1 MKILHSI
8 GSCLVCLTVSLALAT
23 GTSRAQGGAV
33 DESTLRVLAE
43 YIVVPNDEALI
54 ARDYRLAFP
63 ARIGE
68 EAVAFLGN
76 SSASEQDRA
85 AALVAIGSSKILG
98 EQAMLEGIVL
108 QGTTQLKRAAVIAL
122 GELGGEKSSFLI
134 GLLDDPELGDLALV
148 ALLRGGSEI
157 GRAEVL
163 KRFRDNGADSDL
175 LDLVNFVDEPRDY
188 VEVPD
193 SVQAVFQLR
202 FEAARLFGLVD
213 GQRWSVI
220 VQKALMAD
228 DRLLDFV
235 VFLAAADVP
244 SAPVK
249 DALLNRLLEAGDLPA
264 VMAAARC
271 MPDEVRSLMLSE
283 LWLPDS
289 DSEWRAVLEETELRG
304 TTLLDIPLL
313 TLIAEQPSLMT
324 WALRLR
330 AELGDESAQG
340 LLRDG
345 LSDADKAVR
354 TNAARGLG
362 GTANKAW
369 IKELVRMS
377 DDPAPSVVA
386 ASLIGRVRLGDG
398 SAISDLKELLA
409 NPEQTMERS
418 SAIIALCLTAKDNIV
433 VPFLESALSNSI
445 GPEKLTVEVAL
456 RMRGDLS
463 IGEGLREILGDEI
476 GLDGRTFLVKA
487 LARNSAREDLSLFE
501 KLFPSER
508 FITVNFDMAVA
519 LARGGAPEGIE
530 ILRKALWQGPK
541 DRSVLAA
548 AGLIR
553 HGGLQAIT
561 AELESASIGTTA
573 AALRRVGYA
582 VGVFGG
588 LDELEKL
595 RRRRGAFDAAL
606 QGAYLGALA
615 SRTM

>member
-43 YIVVPNDEALI
+43 YVVVPNDEALI

-98 EQAMLEGIVL
+98 EQAMLEGIAL

-220 VQKALMAD
+220 VQ
-228 DRLLDFV
+228 
-235 VFLAAADVP
+235 
-244 SAPVK
+244 
-249 DALLNRLLEAGDLPA
+249 
-264 VMAAARC
+264 
-271 MPDEVRSLMLSE
+271 
-283 LWLPDS
+283 
-289 DSEWRAVLEETELRG
+289 
-304 TTLLDIPLL
+304 
-313 TLIAEQPSLMT
+313 
-324 WALRLR
+324 
-330 AELGDESAQG
+330 
-340 LLRDG
+340 
-345 LSDADKAVR
+345 
-354 TNAARGLG
+354 
-362 GTANKAW
+362 
-369 IKELVRMS
+369 
-377 DDPAPSVVA
+377 
-386 ASLIGRVRLGDG
+386 
-398 SAISDLKELLA
+398 
-409 NPEQTMERS
+409 
-418 SAIIALCLTAKDNIV
+418 
-433 VPFLESALSNSI
+433 
-445 GPEKLTVEVAL
+445 
-456 RMRGDLS
+456 
-463 IGEGLREILGDEI
+463 
-476 GLDGRTFLVKA
+476 
-487 LARNSAREDLSLFE
+487 
-501 KLFPSER
+501 
-508 FITVNFDMAVA
+508 
-519 LARGGAPEGIE
+519 
-530 ILRKALWQGPK
+530 
-541 DRSVLAA
+541 
-548 AGLIR
+548 
-553 HGGLQAIT
+553 
-561 AELESASIGTTA
+561 
-573 AALRRVGYA
+573 
-582 VGVFGG
+582 
-588 LDELEKL
+588 
-595 RRRRGAFDAAL
+595 
-606 QGAYLGALA
+606 
-615 SRTM
+615 